1 MWRSFWKFPKIF
13 PKFSLDHIAQDFFF
27 CFWQNGDN
35 SSQTFLKNKNHCYYY
50 QVVVVTWEQD
60 LGQPDRTVGGRT
72 DGRTST
78 TKNSRSLPP
87 HTQNATPFVHTICFA
102 PSSHPAPPS
111 LPRSRRLLL
120 LLLAAHNRRRRRRRA
135 RKSLFFCLFTIS
147 SFFLNVS
154 L

>member
-1 MWRSFWKFPKIF
+1 
-13 PKFSLDHIAQDFFF
+13 
-27 CFWQNGDN
+27 
-35 SSQTFLKNKNHCYYY
+35 
-50 QVVVVTWEQD
+50 VVVVTWEQD

-87 HTQNATPFVHTICFA
+87 HTQNATPFVHTFLLCTFFA
-102 PSSHPAPPS
+102 SRSSLS
-111 LPRSRRLLL
+111 RCRRLLL
-120 LLLAAHNRRRRRRRA
+120 LLLAAHNRRRRRRA

-147 SFFLNVS
+147 SIFLNVS